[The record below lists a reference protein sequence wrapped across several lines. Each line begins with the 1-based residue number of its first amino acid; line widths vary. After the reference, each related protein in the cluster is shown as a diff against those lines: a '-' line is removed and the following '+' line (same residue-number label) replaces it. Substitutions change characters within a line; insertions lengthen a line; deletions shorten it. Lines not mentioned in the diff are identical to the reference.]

1 MDSHDIILA
10 ARNQAINTYPEADA
24 KESLRAS
31 IDTAYRLAEAQ
42 LPAAP
47 DYENLVNDV
56 TDKVLRSY
64 PYMTSQ
70 EFALVIEAGVAGELT
85 RQTKPTAAAIFGWLA
100 AYMNSDLRKEA
111 IRNYRRGNTSDPAS
125 GIKTPGEIAELNRQA
140 EMRALNILWAEY
152 KANGRILETEHF
164 RGYVAMA
171 CDGAM
176 KRGLFAV
183 LPEHWE
189 AAREEAALN
198 RHRLMRSALGLR
210 GAAPDVP
217 DSIVKWTMLEMCFR
231 GQMEAGR
238 DLVVNA

>member
-1 MDSHDIILA
+1 MDTHDIILA
-10 ARNQAINTYPEADA
+10 AQGKSLNAYTETDRR
-24 KESLRAS
+24 ESIRAS
-31 IDTAYRLAEAQ
+31 VDLAYRLSE
-42 LPAAP
+42 LPVPPGA
-47 DYENLVNDV
+47 DYEQLV
-56 TDKVLRSY
+56 TDIEGKIMRSY
-64 PYMTSQ
+64 PYLTNQ
-70 EFALVIEAGVAGELT
+70 ELALVCESGVAGELGSRT
-85 RQTKPTAAAIFGWLA
+85 RPSTAAILGWLA

-125 GIKTPGEIAELNRQA
+125 GLKTPDEIAELNRQA
-140 EMRALNILWAEY
+140 EVRALRSLWAEY

-176 KRGLFAV
+176 KRGLFV
-183 LPEHWE
+183 VRPEHWE
-189 AAREEAALN
+189 AAREEAAHN

-217 DSIVKWTMLEMCFR
+217 DSIVKWTMLEMCFS
-231 GQMEAGR
+231 GQMQTGR